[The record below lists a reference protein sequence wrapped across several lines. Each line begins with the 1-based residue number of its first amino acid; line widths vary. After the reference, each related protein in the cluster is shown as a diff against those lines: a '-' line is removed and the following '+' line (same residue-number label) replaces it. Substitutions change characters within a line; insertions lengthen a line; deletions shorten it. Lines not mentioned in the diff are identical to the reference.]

1 MHDENIFKMSKLAN
15 TEIKDTGMA
24 NILICY
30 LLHKINRPV
39 EFEQLY
45 EITVGNEIISYFF
58 YQESIDY
65 MLRNN
70 MIKIVKNDNLK
81 DCYINDEKG
90 TLCAT
95 ELKRYVPKSY
105 RDKIILSALKYFARL
120 KKEQEIIIEY
130 IKIKTGGYYTHI
142 RCLDILNDLMDI
154 KLYAP
159 DYSQAKLIGE
169 KIMLNPAGFYGKVI
183 ALALSNKEEEY
194 DLSDI

>member
-1 MHDENIFKMSKLAN
+1 MQDENIFKMSKMAD
-15 TEIKDTGMA
+15 TEIKDAGMA

-30 LLHKINRPV
+30 LLYKINRPV
-39 EFEQLY
+39 EIEQLY
-45 EITVGNEIISYFF
+45 EIAVGTEIISYFF

-65 MLRNN
+65 MLQNN

-81 DCYINDEKG
+81 NCYVNDEKG
-90 TLCAT
+90 LQCAK

-105 RDKIILSALKYFARL
+105 RDKIVLAAIKYFARL

-130 IKIKTGGYYTHI
+130 IKINTGGYYTHI

-159 DYSQAKLIGE
+159 DYSQAKLLGE

-183 ALALSNKEEEY
+183 SLALSNKEEEY

>member
-1 MHDENIFKMSKLAN
+1 MQDDNIFKMSQIAD

-39 EFEQLY
+39 EIEQLY
-45 EITVGNEIISYFF
+45 EIAVDTEIISYFF

-65 MLRNN
+65 MLKNN
-70 MIKIVKNDNLK
+70 MIKIIKNENLK

-90 TLCAT
+90 TQCAV

-105 RDKIILSALKYFARL
+105 RDKIILSALKYFANI
-120 KKEQEIIIEY
+120 KKEQEVIVEY
-130 IKIKTGGYYTHI
+130 IKISTGGYYTRI

-159 DYSQAKLIGE
+159 DYSQAKLLGE

-183 ALALSNKEEEY
+183 TLALSNTEEEY

>member
-90 TLCAT
+90 NLCAT

-105 RDKIILSALKYFARL
+105 RDKIILSAL
-120 KKEQEIIIEY
+120 
-130 IKIKTGGYYTHI
+130 
-142 RCLDILNDLMDI
+142 
-154 KLYAP
+154 
-159 DYSQAKLIGE
+159 
-169 KIMLNPAGFYGKVI
+169 
-183 ALALSNKEEEY
+183 
-194 DLSDI
+194 

>member
-1 MHDENIFKMSKLAN
+1 MQDENIFKMSKMAD

-30 LLHKINRPV
+30 LLYKINKPI
-39 EFEQLY
+39 ETEQLY
-45 EITVGNEIISYFF
+45 EIAVSNEIISYFF

-65 MLRNN
+65 MLKNG
-70 MIKIVKNDNLK
+70 MIKKIRNDNLK
-81 DCYINDEKG
+81 ECYINTDRG
-90 TLCAT
+90 TQCAT
-95 ELKRYVPKSY
+95 ELKRYVPKSC
-105 RDKIILSALKYFARL
+105 RDKIVLAALKYFAKI

-159 DYSQAKLIGE
+159 DYSQAKLLGE
-169 KIMLNPAGFYGKVI
+169 KILLNPAGFYGKVI
-183 ALALSNKEEEY
+183 SLALSNTEEEY
-194 DLSDI
+194 DLSDV

>member
-1 MHDENIFKMSKLAN
+1 MQDENIFKMSKIAD

-30 LLHKINRPV
+30 LLYKINKPI
-39 EFEQLY
+39 EIEHLY

-65 MLRNN
+65 MLQNN

-90 TLCAT
+90 NLCAT

-105 RDKIILSALKYFARL
+105 REKIILSALKYFARL
-120 KKEQEIIIEY
+120 KKEQEIVIEY

-159 DYSQAKLIGE
+159 DYSQAKLLGE

-183 ALALSNKEEEY
+183 ALALSNTEEEY